1 MKIISDIS
9 LENFEAWSGAKSTLD
24 RIIANNCCRELE
36 AILEDLYPEGM
47 TDTQLNDL
55 LWFEE
60 EAVYEWVGIRS
71 EEQIRAEISDKEDEL
86 ESLKEELND
95 IRQEWEDEAEDYDEL
110 EEKMKLWDEFYAE
123 DYADKQSEIEEKEAE
138 IEELKEELED
148 F

>member
-9 LENFEAWSGAKSTLD
+9 LENFDAWSGAEDVLN
-24 RIIANNCCRELE
+24 RIISNNLCSTLE
-36 AILEDLYPEGM
+36 AILEDLYPDGM

-55 LWFEE
+55 LRFESE
-60 EAVYEWVGIRS
+60 TVYEWVGLRT

-110 EEKMKLWDEFYAE
+110 EEKMELWEKFYAE
-123 DYADKQSEIEEKEAE
+123 DYADKQAEIEEKETE
-138 IEELKEELED
+138 IEELKEELEEI
-148 F
+148 